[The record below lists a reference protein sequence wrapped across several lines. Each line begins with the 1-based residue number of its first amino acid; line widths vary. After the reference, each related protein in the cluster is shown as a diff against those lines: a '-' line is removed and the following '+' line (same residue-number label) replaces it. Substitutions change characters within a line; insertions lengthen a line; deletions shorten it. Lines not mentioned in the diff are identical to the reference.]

1 MKKYAI
7 FLCDAEWRILKT
19 LHLDPG
25 SPQPEKYL
33 TASLADP
40 SVLQELPAQN
50 QQALTL
56 RLRNGQMVPAILCRY
71 PKRWLVFLVEVSS
84 QEDFVTFSTVY
95 MRCTAWA
102 EEAFREYQDGYFQI
116 QQMNNRLINS
126 QRALTQSNRR
136 LKRALDDIR
145 QANDLITLL
154 EQDEQTGLLRAPAL
168 HRRANQKLSAEPGR
182 TFDFIA
188 LEIHSLR
195 IVNELFGHKMGSRLL
210 QDAALFLG
218 GIPGME
224 QGLLGHFAGNAF
236 LVFAPGELR
245 LYETIQQ
252 ELTAYLKGYPLP
264 AQLRVRMGICTAA
277 GGTASSEEM
286 YDRARLAL
294 DSIQD
299 KPEETRAFFT
309 DELHEKLLLQH
320 RVLDSLPEAIRNG
333 EVQLYLQPKV
343 QLTDGAVIG
352 AEALVRWFHP
362 ELGFISPAVF
372 IPVLEKENAIY
383 PLDRFIWEK
392 ACEVLHKRDLQGLP
406 KLRVSVNVARND
418 FYQPDLLEF
427 LEHLIK
433 TYELEPDQLRLEI
446 LERAYVNDSARLQQV
461 LTSLREHGFCIEMD
475 DFGVGESSLAML
487 ADVPVDV
494 IKLDRTFLI
503 SAEQNP
509 RHVEVIR
516 CIIQLARTLDIGI
529 IAEGVETP
537 EQAQLLLSLGC
548 NHAQGFLYG
557 RPQPAENFLK

>member
-1 MKKYAI
+1 MNKYAI
-7 FLCDAEWRILKT
+7 FLCDVQWRILKT

-25 SPQPEKYL
+25 SPQPEEYL
-33 TASLADP
+33 TASLEDP
-40 SVLQELPAQN
+40 TVLQDLSRQS
-50 QQALTL
+50 QQVLTL
-56 RLRNGQMVPAILCRY
+56 RLCNGQEVPAILCPY
-71 PKRWLVFLVEVSS
+71 PKHWLVFLVEVSS
-84 QEDFVTFSTVY
+84 QENFVRFSSVY

-102 EEAFREYQDGYFQI
+102 AEAFQEYQDGYFQI

-145 QANDLITLL
+145 QANDLISLL
-154 EQDEQTGLLRAPAL
+154 EQDEQTGLLRAQAL
-168 HRRANQKLSAEPGR
+168 HHKANQMLSVSPGVE
-182 TFDFIA
+182 FDFIA
-188 LEIHSLR
+188 LELHSLR
-195 IVNELFGHKMGSRLL
+195 MVNELFGHKAGNRLL
-210 QDAALFLG
+210 QDVALFLG

-224 QGLLGHFAGNAF
+224 QGLLGHFAGTAF
-236 LVFAPGELR
+236 LVFAPSALQLWEV
-245 LYETIQQ
+245 IQQ
-252 ELTAYLKGYPLP
+252 ELTVYLKGYALP
-264 AQLRVRMGICTAA
+264 AQLRVRMGVCTAA
-277 GGTASSEEM
+277 GGTATSEEL

-309 DELHEKLLLQH
+309 EELRQKLLLQH
-320 RVLDSLPEAIRNG
+320 RVLDSLPQAMQNG
-333 EVQLYLQPKV
+333 ELQLYLQPKV

-362 ELGFISPAVF
+362 ELGFISPGVF

-392 ACEVLHKRDLQGLP
+392 ACEVLHKRNVQGLP
-406 KLRVSVNVARND
+406 KLRISVNVARND

-427 LEHLIK
+427 LEHLVT

-446 LERAYVNDSARLQQV
+446 LERAYVNDSERLQQV
-461 LTSLREHGFCIEMD
+461 LTSLRDHGFGIEMD

-516 CIIQLARTLDIGI
+516 CIIQMARTLDIGI

>member
-1 MKKYAI
+1 MNKYAI
-7 FLCDAEWRILKT
+7 FLCDVQWRILKT
-19 LHLDPG
+19 LHLDPE
-25 SPQPEKYL
+25 SPQPEEYL
-33 TASLADP
+33 TASLEDP
-40 SVLQELPAQN
+40 TALQGLSRQN
-50 QQALTL
+50 QQVLTL
-56 RLRNGQMVPAILCRY
+56 RLCNGQEVPAILCPY
-71 PKRWLVFLVEVSS
+71 PRHWLVFLVEVSS
-84 QEDFVTFSTVY
+84 QENFVRFSSVY

-102 EEAFREYQDGYFQI
+102 AEAFQEYQDGYFQI

-145 QANDLITLL
+145 QANDLISLL
-154 EQDEQTGLLRAPAL
+154 EQDEQTGLLRAQAL
-168 HRRANQKLSAEPGR
+168 HRKANQMLSASPGVE
-182 TFDFIA
+182 FDFIA

-195 IVNELFGHKMGSRLL
+195 MVNELFGHKAGNQLL
-210 QDAALFLG
+210 QDVALFLG

-224 QGLLGHFAGNAF
+224 QGLLGHFAGTAF
-236 LVFAPGELR
+236 LVFAPSALQ
-245 LYETIQQ
+245 LCDTIER
-252 ELTAYLKGYPLP
+252 ELTAYLKGYALP
-264 AQLRVRMGICTAA
+264 AQLRVRMGVCTAA
-277 GGTASSEEM
+277 GGTATSEEL

-299 KPEETRAFFT
+299 KPEEVSAFFT
-309 DELHEKLLLQH
+309 EELHQKLLLQH
-320 RVLDSLPEAIRNG
+320 KVLDSLPQAMQSG
-333 EVQLYLQPKV
+333 ELQLYLQPKV
-343 QLTDGAVIG
+343 RLTDGTVIG

-362 ELGFISPAVF
+362 ELGFISPGVF

-392 ACEVLHKRDLQGLP
+392 ACEVLHKRKEQGLP
-406 KLRVSVNVARND
+406 KLCVSVNVARND

-427 LEHLIK
+427 LEHLVT

-446 LERAYVNDSARLQQV
+446 LERAYVNDSERLQQV
-461 LTSLREHGFCIEMD
+461 LTSLRDHGFCIEMD

-516 CIIQLARTLDIGI
+516 CIIQMARTLDIGI